1 MPPDLQLARQAPYFS
16 ITCMTPDLLARSL
29 DEFLSESRS
38 GVVSEEGE
46 IVFDLSVTRYSVS
59 SDHGKCLLHLWSD
72 ERNMVRQV
80 LDSEL
85 KNGILRL
92 KVRKFA
98 QARPHQL
105 EIRRNREYRT
115 PTARKSSR
123 AHYAR
128 QLQRIVERDLAGWTA
143 EKFSTSMDLER
154 SFSPVYT
161 RGLVRKG
168 QISIAVLGV
177 NPQESQASID
187 ASLTFGLL
195 WLESCREREAGHSVV
210 EGLRLYVPSRKSS
223 TLQVRMAHLNPNAA
237 SFYLFEVD
245 EREESITEIG
255 ISDLAI
261 VDSHLGHCPDP
272 AQAET
277 RFQHVIEKIKRLVPE
292 AEVSVLSPV
301 EISFRL
307 YGLEFAHARLVNQ
320 TGSFNVEE
328 EVVFGI
334 SGPQQILSQERENG
348 FRAFVGELVAT
359 RSSSGD
365 KRDAIYR
372 AYPERWLESL
382 ALKNVAALDSQ
393 LDSTLA
399 YSQVPAF
406 SSSDRS
412 MIDVLTCTRDGRL
425 AVVELKADEDIHL
438 PLQGLDYWA
447 RVQWHQQRQEFQKY
461 GYFPG
466 ASLSQ
471 QSPLL
476 FLVSPS
482 LRVHPAVDTI
492 LKYFS
497 PAIEW
502 TLIGLD
508 ERWREGIRV
517 VYRKSSSPN
526 KFGPT
531 AGLLTSIPGEYPS

>member
-1 MPPDLQLARQAPYFS
+1 
-16 ITCMTPDLLARSL
+16 MTPDRLAHSL
-29 DEFLSESRS
+29 DEFLSEARN
-38 GVVSEEGE
+38 GVVAEKGE
-46 IVFDLSVTRYSVS
+46 IVFDLSVARYSVS
-59 SDHGKCLLHLWSD
+59 SEHGKCLLHLWSE

-85 KNGILRL
+85 KNGVLRL
-92 KVRKFA
+92 TVRKFA

-105 EIRRNREYRT
+105 EIRRSREYRT
-115 PTARKSSR
+115 PTARKSAR
-123 AHYAR
+123 AHYAL
-128 QLQRIVERDLAGWTA
+128 QLQRIVERDLAGWTV

-154 SFSPVYT
+154 SFSPLYA

-168 QISIAVLGV
+168 QSSIAVLGV

-195 WLESCREREAGHSVV
+195 WLESCRQREAGRSVV

-223 TLQVRMAHLNPNAA
+223 TLQIRMANLNQKAA
-237 SFYLFEVD
+237 SFHLFEVD
-245 EREESITEIG
+245 EREESIAEIG
-255 ISDLAI
+255 LGDLAI
-261 VDSHLGHCPDP
+261 VESHLGPCPDP
-272 AQAET
+272 TQANL
-277 RFQHVIEKIKRLVPE
+277 RFQPVIDTIKKLVPK
-292 AEVSVLSPV
+292 ADLSILSPV
-301 EISFRL
+301 EICFRF
-307 YGLEFAHARLVNQ
+307 YGLEFARARLVNQ
-320 TGSFNVEE
+320 PGSFDVEE
-328 EVVFGI
+328 EVIFGV
-334 SGPQQILSQERENG
+334 SGAQQVLRPELEND
-348 FRAFVGELVAT
+348 FRAFLDHLVAT
-359 RSSSGD
+359 RGSRGNKHD
-365 KRDAIYR
+365 PIYR

-382 ALKNVAALDSQ
+382 ALKNVTSLDSQ
-393 LDSTLA
+393 LDSRLA

-447 RVQWHQQRQEFQKY
+447 RVQWHQQRQEFQKN
-461 GYFPG
+461 GYFPEV
-466 ASLSQ
+466 SLSQ

-482 LRVHPAVDTI
+482 LRVHPAVDTV

-508 ERWREGIRV
+508 ERWREGVRV
-517 VYRKSSSPN
+517 VYRKSSKLVS
-526 KFGPT
+526 
-531 AGLLTSIPGEYPS
+531 